1 MAFKFCDAMID
12 QYLTQGYL
20 NMRGI
25 VPPSLLGDL
34 RRQAD
39 IARNL
44 AHALNGPQTQ
54 RLQPLDQYSDKIEV
68 QPFLDYIELAALREA
83 ITRLLGQGYTHGH
96 LHIMG
101 LLVEPRDHP
110 WHCGWHRDGV
120 VEVPPEGRDEV
131 VNSFM
136 NQVWYDLRIYNQVN
150 CALYQDSCTWFVPGS
165 HLRQKDLPGEMQ
177 STGDPGLRNMP
188 DDWTNEKMEQHVFT
202 HCRNMPGVIPVHL
215 EPGDYMIYRNL
226 GWHCGVYLPYQP
238 RATIHDVVSHDA
250 TIPWREEW
258 SKVKKAAVARMKT
271 TPE

>member
-1 MAFKFCDAMID
+1 MPFKFEEWMNH
-12 QYLTQGYL
+12 QYLQQGYL
-20 NMRGI
+20 IFRHI
-25 VPPSLLGDL
+25 IPDTLLNEL
-34 RRQAD
+34 RREAD
-39 IARNL
+39 KARL
-44 AHALNGPQTQ
+44 FAHQINGPQTQ
-54 RLQPLDQYSDKIEV
+54 RIQPISKFGDKIDLR
-68 QPFLDYIELAALREA
+68 PFENYVELDEIHLAV
-83 ITRLLGQGYTHGH
+83 TGLLGEGH
-96 LHIMG
+96 TPAHLDIMG
-101 LLVEPRDHP
+101 ILVEPQQSP

-202 HCRNMPGVIPVHL
+202 HCRNMPGAIPVHL

-271 TPE
+271 KPE